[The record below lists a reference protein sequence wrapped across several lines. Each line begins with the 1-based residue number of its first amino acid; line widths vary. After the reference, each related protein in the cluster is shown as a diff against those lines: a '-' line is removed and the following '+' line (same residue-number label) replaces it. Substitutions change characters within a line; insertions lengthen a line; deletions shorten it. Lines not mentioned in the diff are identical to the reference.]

1 VTIFPCL
8 HYKEVEVSCACSLSA
23 VIILVLLLAVS
34 GAINHTKPEASIL
47 VLIVEECPSSIYKH
61 KANSLSYSSHCE
73 NDTTSYN
80 VRTELKSNS
89 FHH

>member
-47 VLIVEECPSSIYKH
+47 VLIVEK
-61 KANSLSYSSHCE
+61 
-73 NDTTSYN
+73 
-80 VRTELKSNS
+80 
-89 FHH
+89 